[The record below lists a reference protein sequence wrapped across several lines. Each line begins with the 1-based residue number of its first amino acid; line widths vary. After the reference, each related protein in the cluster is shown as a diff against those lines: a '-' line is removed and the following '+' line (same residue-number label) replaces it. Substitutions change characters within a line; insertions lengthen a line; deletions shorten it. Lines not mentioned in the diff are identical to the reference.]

1 MAFFFGDG
9 FDLYA
14 ACVDA
19 TLNYWDPASLNP
31 SSSSLIA
38 GRFPGSRAWN
48 FSSSTTLIKASN
60 VNDAVHHFF
69 LAYLVTAAPS
79 GSSNGFYIQLFDGTT
94 AQCSV
99 VFRTDGAIQL
109 VLGGPTSGNI
119 LATYT
124 GAVNAAGAWITFEI
138 EVVISNTVGSI
149 AVRKNGNPSNDFFL
163 GSLDTQTSANAYA
176 NKIQLGASAIVLY
189 IDDFL
194 WRSDASV
201 PWVGD
206 IRCYTRSPVSD
217 VSVQFS
223 RTSAPFTSLLW
234 NPIGVGNTFAANTA
248 YYFKFTANNSGLL
261 SGLSFTLSGGGTGHA
276 KGALYDVNPGG
287 GIGNV
292 LATTSEVTNP
302 SSSPLV
308 LNFPSPVHVTQG
320 QTYWIGLNNDS
331 SNISYNVINASSITP
346 QPVVIQITNSLYSS
360 WPTANPGGA
369 ASFPNI
375 PGVSVIYT
383 PQSNADCV
391 GEAQQD
397 AASSYV
403 FSSTNGQADLYG
415 IGALSVLPANTIGI
429 TTRGLFQKTDAGT
442 RNTTVQVKSG
452 STTVQGASTAL
463 TTSWSWVARNDVVD
477 PNTGAAWTATAV
489 NGVQVGPVVT
499 A

>member
-1 MAFFFGDG
+1 
-9 FDLYA
+9 
-14 ACVDA
+14 
-19 TLNYWDPASLNP
+19 
-31 SSSSLIA
+31 
-38 GRFPGSRAWN
+38 
-48 FSSSTTLIKASN
+48 
-60 VNDAVHHFF
+60 
-69 LAYLVTAAPS
+69 
-79 GSSNGFYIQLFDGTT
+79 
-94 AQCSV
+94 
-99 VFRTDGAIQL
+99 
-109 VLGGPTSGNI
+109 
-119 LATYT
+119 
-124 GAVNAAGAWITFEI
+124 
-138 EVVISNTVGSI
+138 
-149 AVRKNGNPSNDFFL
+149 
-163 GSLDTQTSANAYA
+163 
-176 NKIQLGASAIVLY
+176 
-189 IDDFL
+189 
-194 WRSDASV
+194 
-201 PWVGD
+201 
-206 IRCYTRSPVSD
+206 
-217 VSVQFS
+217 
-223 RTSAPFTSLLW
+223 
-234 NPIGVGNTFAANTA
+234 
-248 YYFKFTANNSGLL
+248 
-261 SGLSFTLSGGGTGHA
+261 
-276 KGALYDVNPGG
+276 
-287 GIGNV
+287 
-292 LATTSEVTNP
+292 
-302 SSSPLV
+302 
-308 LNFPSPVHVTQG
+308 
-320 QTYWIGLNNDS
+320 LNNDS

-477 PNTGAAWTATAV
+477 PNTGAAWIATAV